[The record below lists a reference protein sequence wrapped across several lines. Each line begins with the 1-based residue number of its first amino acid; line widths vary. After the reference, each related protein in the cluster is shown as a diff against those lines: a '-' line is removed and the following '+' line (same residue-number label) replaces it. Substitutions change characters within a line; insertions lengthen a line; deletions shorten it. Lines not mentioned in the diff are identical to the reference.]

1 MDIYKIAF
9 ILCVN
14 EEQEFKE
21 ALSYIEALNIPEGYQ
36 TDVIAVRD
44 APSMA
49 AGYNAAMKESD
60 AKYKIY
66 LHQDVFL
73 IYRDLLKDLIAV
85 FESDENIGMAGVL
98 GCRVM
103 PQNAH
108 AIARWDTGRTLGNS
122 NPPYFL
128 RYQDKKGH
136 TATDVMAI
144 DGMFM
149 ATQYDITWREDLFD
163 AWDFYDI
170 SQSCEFIRSGKR
182 VVIPYQQEY
191 WVFHDNRMSNLTRY
205 DAYRLKFI
213 AEYQDIYPFRAEEA
227 DFEKRRE
234 YEQIKVEARRDLE
247 ALIDAGRMDEVCQLL
262 MLPENAGVFMLR
274 ELELISRIYTSEKS
288 LKLSRMIYDNG
299 MSYQQVYSRFQHVR
313 HLIKRV
319 EFEHG
324 NFAENAAE
332 LMRDYSICAIATVIL
347 AYGVRRKTV
356 YDRLLSAYEKYD
368 RKQYQELW
376 QYGNLFKDN
385 EICERKDMSEAEK
398 RCFIIVKLSD
408 GEKGDKQIEKLL
420 FQYDKADN
428 MIFTELPFGKECGI
442 VFKNAGHLYG
452 NIVNLISEQQDK
464 LYSDYREVHI
474 YGSEMEEYVK
484 LYHDADV
491 SVIWYAEDG
500 YTGSVSYSDNIR
512 VQSVSV

>member
-182 VVIPYQQEY
+182 VVIPYQKEY
-191 WVFHDNRMSNLTRY
+191 WAYHDNRMSNLSLF
-205 DAYRLKFI
+205 DMYRLKFI

-227 DFEKRRE
+227 DFEEKKEREQAKVDVRRE
-234 YEQIKVEARRDLE
+234 LE
-247 ALIDAGRMDEVCQLL
+247 ALIDGGRIEEVQRILL
-262 MLPENAGVFMLR
+262 LPENQGYIMLR
-274 ELELISRIYTSEKS
+274 ELETLCRIYASEKMLES
-288 LKLSRMIYDNG
+288 PVKIYEKNMPYREADAKLS
-299 MSYQQVYSRFQHVR
+299 
-313 HLIKRV
+313 HLKHLVKRV
-319 EFEHG
+319 EFNHG
-324 NFAENAAE
+324 DFAKNAAE

-356 YDRLLSAYEKYD
+356 YDRLLSAYKKYD
-368 RKQYQELW
+368 RKQYQELL

-385 EICERKDMSEAEK
+385 EICERKDMPEAEK
-398 RCFIIVKLSD
+398 RCFIIVKISD